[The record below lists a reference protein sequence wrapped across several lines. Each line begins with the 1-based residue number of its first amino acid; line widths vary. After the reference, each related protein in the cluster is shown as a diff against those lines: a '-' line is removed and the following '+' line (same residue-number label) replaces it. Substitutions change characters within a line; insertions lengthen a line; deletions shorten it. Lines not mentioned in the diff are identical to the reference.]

1 MHFRDGGPSASF
13 WDNLIPS
20 PPLSFSNLPFPC
32 LHLLV
37 LSSVSSRPLIVRQV
51 QLSGSVVSFLFT
63 PFVAFCSPVC
73 FLLFSSV
80 LVPSFPLY
88 SLTASGLP
96 SYLIIGVGEH
106 CELTRR
112 VARSNAADKRFLV
125 HYELKITLSV
135 MVLLQK
141 LCQIIR

>member
-1 MHFRDGGPSASF
+1 MYFRDGGPSASF

-37 LSSVSSRPLIVRQV
+37 LPSVSSRPLIVRQV
-51 QLSGSVVSFLFT
+51 QLPRSVVSFLFT

-96 SYLIIGVGEH
+96 SYLIIGVGER
-106 CELTRR
+106 CER